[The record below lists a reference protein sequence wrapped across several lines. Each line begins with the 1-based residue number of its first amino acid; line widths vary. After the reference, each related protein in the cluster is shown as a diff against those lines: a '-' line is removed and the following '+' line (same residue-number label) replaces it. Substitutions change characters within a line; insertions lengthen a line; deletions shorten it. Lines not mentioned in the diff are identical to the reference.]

1 MEVMQG
7 KLDMLQDELSHRRKE
22 VEMALATRT
31 TASKSEFALAASP
44 KPMSE

>member
-1 MEVMQG
+1 MEAMQD
-7 KLDMLQDELSHRRKE
+7 KVDMLQDELSRRRKE

-31 TASKSEFALAASP
+31 TASKSEFALAAIP